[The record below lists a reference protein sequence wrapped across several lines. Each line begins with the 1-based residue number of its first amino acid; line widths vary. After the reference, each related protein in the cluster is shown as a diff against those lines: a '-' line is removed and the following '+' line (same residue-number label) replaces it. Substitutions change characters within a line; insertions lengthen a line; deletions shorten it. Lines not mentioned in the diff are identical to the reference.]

1 MVKGSKAFY
10 DTSIL
15 IAYLFKESSRFD
27 VAKQVLKEHLVKAI
41 SIISIHEIH
50 MYSVKYG
57 VEDRFISIKRLLSKL
72 FKVVPITQEVCIRA
86 SHIRRKY
93 RLPEIDALIL
103 ASAVTEGYRHFF
115 TFDKDFEALNN
126 KVIEK
131 TTIHYLRT

>member
-10 DTSIL
+10 DTNIL